1 MSKTTAQTYFLH
13 RGSRA
18 WFTGEMQSVVI
29 LGMVVWMSN
38 SFGLLSSRQPAIVSM
53 AEVSPTV
60 IPRFPR
66 SEQNVDD
73 TELSSSGVINETVH
87 QYDADLV
94 DDPTHTSAT
103 KTLANHLVDGKQ
115 ANQSVNS

>member
-1 MSKTTAQTYFLH
+1 MPKTTAQTYFLH

-66 SEQNVDD
+66 SEQYVDD

-94 DDPTHTSAT
+94 DDPTYTSAT
-103 KTLANHLVDGKQ
+103 KTLANH
-115 ANQSVNS
+115 